1 MANVNQSEI
10 ASTSLQDIK
19 QLFVS
24 GITAQSEDEQQK
36 SLSELGNEI
45 TNINYDNYLKLAGK
59 DSDVLLA
66 SKLTPEEIQAASDI
80 LGTLQKDCTISDFFK
95 FTTNNVQDFSDDM
108 ISKYALADKIFD
120 VNANQTDEKFVL
132 KEELINQDGSVN
144 HNAILDAYY
153 KHQSEGKT
161 GADLKKLFEETRQ
174 ENQELD
180 NIVTEIEDAVQN
192 DKEEKSAIDIVK
204 NLLKRK
210 NKEIKAYDILG
221 SNTSFASVPTAAKAY
236 ANLLKIFDK
245 STYKK
250 IQVRPEPVNEETLLT
265 QLPED
270 TTNAFGLGYLNDKD
284 KTGEVEQS
292 KNENIAEEITNKAGE
307 ENNKT
312 DLQKGQVEVSE
323 IHTEQPVNDDLSL
336 KNQEKTTKDEFYTQ
350 NEYSLEQINVAIDL
364 SYAIVSVRAKNYVN
378 SLQTQ
383 ISAQQKLGKDVSAL
397 QSELDKAIAFS
408 DVASNAVKAESES
421 SRNIYRQA
429 LTNRSQSMVIDYNIE
444 VKKDEIGNVLY
455 DQNNMGY
462 VNVISENQEQEDKIC
477 LDLAKLVV
485 ENNVEIYNPDGTLKN
500 KSEIVELLD
509 NYKISGLNGIGY
521 GKLFND
527 TLNNTGLANKVT
539 TNSSLD
545 LQGANSLR
553 ELNTSGR

>member
-66 SKLTPEEIQAASDI
+66 SQLTPEEIQAASDI
-80 LGTLQKDCTISDFFK
+80 LGTLQKDCTISEFFK

-144 HNAILDAYY
+144 YNGILDSYY

-174 ENQELD
+174 ENQEID

-265 QLPED
+265 QLPKD
-270 TTNAFGLGYLNDKD
+270 TSNAFGLGYLNDKD

-312 DLQKGQVEVSE
+312 DLQKEQVEVSE
-323 IHTEQPVNDDLSL
+323 IHAEQPVKDDLSL

-350 NEYSLEQINVAIDL
+350 NEYGLEQINVAIDL

-397 QSELDKAIAFS
+397 QSELDKAIVFS

-421 SRNIYRQA
+421 SRNMYRQA
-429 LTNRSQSMVIDYNIE
+429 LTNRSQSMVIDYNVE

-539 TNSSLD
+539 TTSSLD